1 MTKNFSMLS
10 KQTEN
15 DLRTCDYQLY
25 KQKLSRCHIALMTLR
40 DNQFNRFKSD
50 LKFVE
55 SSGFEVASIASPTV
69 YSQSIEDGF
78 NGAITSNGAKVLE
91 ILTAWAQHP
100 ELAATCAK
108 NARQWV
114 KSNRLQHQ
122 QVHSRLEWYKNFTL
136 VKMNLPSLF
145 IKEFPN

>member
-1 MTKNFSMLS
+1 MP
-10 KQTEN
+10 
-15 DLRTCDYQLY
+15 
-25 KQKLSRCHIALMTLR
+25 LR
-40 DNQFNRFKSD
+40 DTQFNRFKSD

-69 YSQSIEDGF
+69 YSQSIEDGL
-78 NGAITSNGAKVLE
+78 NGAITSSGAKVLE
-91 ILTAWAQHP
+91 ILTTWAQQP

-122 QVHSRLEWYKNFTL
+122 QVHSRLEWYKELYTRKDEL
-136 VKMNLPSLF
+136 TESLYQRVP
-145 IKEFPN
+145 ELRP